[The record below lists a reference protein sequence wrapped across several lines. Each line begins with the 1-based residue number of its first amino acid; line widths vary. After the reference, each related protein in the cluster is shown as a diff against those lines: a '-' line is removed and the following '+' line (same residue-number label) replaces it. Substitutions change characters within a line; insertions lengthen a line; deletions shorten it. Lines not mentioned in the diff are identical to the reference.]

1 MAYEVIYLASLYC
14 WIFLLQLFWRL
25 VICLVIYY
33 LLTAFVTVSWWK
45 HFNCYHYIII
55 FVLMPIS
62 HKCIIW
68 TVSYELLPSISNIT
82 LVLVDFLLT
91 FDYLNS
97 CFCRLLYWETT
108 TDLKGSTFSWI
119 KYSIFSNGVLSFI
132 FLIIPLHMF
141 PCICFPRWPFYSFA
155 SSLCNF

>member
-1 MAYEVIYLASLYC
+1 MACEVMYLASLYC
-14 WIFLLQLFWRL
+14 CTFLLQLFWRL

-33 LLTAFVTVSWWK
+33 LLTAFVTVSCWK

-91 FDYLNS
+91 FDYLSS

-108 TDLKGSTFSWI
+108 TDLKGSTFSRI
-119 KYSIFSNGVLSFI
+119 KYSIFSNGVLSFL

-141 PCICFPRWPFYSFA
+141 PCKYFSFLSFLSYCFFY
-155 SSLCNF
+155 